1 MENDDTGQDFA
12 DVHEGK
18 ENSWR
23 TGLVNEKQI
32 IQEKLRHQ
40 MSRFKEGKLNPVKA
54 FYNCVLHL
62 YYASFVWAKHKV

>member
-1 MENDDTGQDFA
+1 MENDDTGQGFA

-32 IQEKLRHQ
+32 IQKKFRRR
-40 MSRFKEGKLNPVKA
+40 MSRF
-54 FYNCVLHL
+54 
-62 YYASFVWAKHKV
+62 

>member
-1 MENDDTGQDFA
+1 MENDDTGQGFA

-32 IQEKLRHQ
+32 IQKKSSAVACRD
-40 MSRFKEGKLNPVKA
+40 FKKGTLNPIKA
-54 FYNCVLHL
+54 FLLLRLAY
-62 YYASFVWAKHKV
+62 